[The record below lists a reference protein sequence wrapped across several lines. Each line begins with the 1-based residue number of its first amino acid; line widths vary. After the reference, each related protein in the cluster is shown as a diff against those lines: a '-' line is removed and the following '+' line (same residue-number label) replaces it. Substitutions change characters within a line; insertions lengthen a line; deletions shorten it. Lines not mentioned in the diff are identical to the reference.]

1 MTLKYITA
9 AILAGIGLSVSA
21 QSLKKEITVERDIV
35 PERRE
40 ATRLS
45 LTPKIVLAPVKAGQ
59 LNYTDRFQPVKVG
72 GAISPLEPVAY
83 GDSIY
88 ISPYRGYAAIGFFP
102 SFNLGASAGYRFID
116 DGTTRLN
123 GWFQYDGTSYKGET
137 ATGEKIEDSFNRHD
151 ATIGFALTH
160 KADESSTLDAAAGY
174 TFSRYNNPIAW
185 TDDRTANRA
194 NLSVL
199 WNSMTGDLKYNLG
212 ARYGFFGYNDED
224 GKESCINLSGMAGA
238 DLDAGSRFRV
248 DVDASFVINSEGAL
262 IVGDS
267 GRNSDIIPDLSRIEA
282 FNHGMLT
289 LIPAYGVQGETFD
302 VQIGARIDLT
312 YHAGKAFHIAPAV
325 KAVLMPSPYFNLF
338 VKADGGEHQNTLLS
352 LFSVIPYSESGYFY
366 RNSHIPLNVEGG
378 ITIGPWQ
385 GAYAQLYG
393 AYAIANDWLMPIQYS
408 KNCEFGLVDA
418 KGWKAGLAIGYS
430 YSNYVDLRAS
440 VETAPQKYDRFYYM
454 WRDRAKYV
462 ADLQLR
468 ITPISALD
476 ITAGW
481 ELRGKRMSYSYYKP
495 SVDLGDVSRV
505 SAGALYRIDSQWSA
519 FVRGENLLNKKYR
532 LIGNVPAQGI
542 TGLAG
547 VSYKF

>member
-9 AILAGIGLSVSA
+9 AMVAGIGLSVSA

-45 LTPKIVLAPVKAGQ
+45 LTPKIELAPVKAGQ
-59 LNYTDRFQPVKVG
+59 LSYTDRFQTVKVDG
-72 GAISPLEPVAY
+72 SISPLEPVAS
-83 GDSIY
+83 GDSLY
-88 ISPYRGYAAIGFFP
+88 ISPYRGYAGIGFFP

-116 DGTTRLN
+116 DGATRLN

-137 ATGEKIEDSFNRHD
+137 ESGEKIEDSFKRHD

-174 TFSRYNNPIAW
+174 TYSRYNNPIAGS
-185 TDDRTANRA
+185 DDHTANRA

-199 WNSMTGDLKYNLG
+199 WKSMSGDLNYNLG
-212 ARYGFFGYNDED
+212 ARYGFFGYGGEF
-224 GKESCINLSGMAGA
+224 GAKESCINITGMAGA
-238 DLDAGSRFRV
+238 DLDAGSGFRV
-248 DVDASFVINSEGAL
+248 DIDASFVVNSGGCWLDGESFGL
-262 IVGDS
+262 NQESTEV
-267 GRNSDIIPDLSRIEA
+267 RMEA

-289 LIPAYGVQGETFD
+289 LTPAYTVRSSTYD
-302 VQIGARIDLT
+302 VQIGARVDLT

-325 KAVLMPSPYFNLF
+325 KAVLMPSPYFNFF
-338 VKADGGEHQNTLLS
+338 VKATGGEHQNTLLS
-352 LFSVIPYSESGYFY
+352 LFGVTPYGEDSFFY
-366 RNSHIPLNVEGG
+366 RNSHVALNVDGG
-378 ITIGPWQ
+378 ITVGPWQ

-393 AYAIANDWLMPIQYS
+393 AYAIANDWLMPIQFYDGCNFS
-408 KNCEFGLVDA
+408 AVDV
-418 KGWKAGLAIGYS
+418 KGWKAGLAVGYS
-430 YSNYVDLRAS
+430 YASYVDLRAS
-440 VETAPQKYDRFYYM
+440 VETAPQKYDRFYYT

-468 ITPISALD
+468 VTPISALD

-481 ELRGKRMSYSYYKP
+481 ELRGKRIAYAYYEP
-495 SVDLGDVSRV
+495 TVDLGDISLVSV
-505 SAGALYRIDSQWSA
+505 GALYRIDSQWSA
-519 FVRGENLLNKKYR
+519 FVRGENLLNKRY
-532 LIGNVPAQGI
+532 LLFGSVPAQGI